1 MELQNQQVVIIGG
14 SSGIGLATA
23 SLALSYG
30 ANVTIAARNQ
40 QKLQQS
46 VEKLGSNVGSVVA
59 DIMDESQVEQIFQGL
74 ERVDHLFVAA
84 GSLEA
89 GGLITGASIE
99 KLKHPIAERIYGAIY
114 AVRHAVPKMTSGSIT
129 LMSGLF
135 SSRPMPGSATTA
147 AAVAGIEAMAR
158 TLALELSPI
167 RVNAVCPGYI
177 DTSLL
182 ANAFG
187 DNYQQV
193 IQSQAATLPAK
204 RIGSAQ
210 EVAQSV
216 VFMMTNGFMTGEIL
230 HIDGGGRLV

>member
-1 MELQNQQVVIIGG
+1 MELKNQQVVIIGG

-46 VEKLGSNVGSVVA
+46 VEKLGSNVRSVVA
-59 DIMDESQVEQIFQGL
+59 DIMDESQVERIFQSL

-89 GGLITGASIE
+89 GGLISGASIE

-114 AVRHAVPKMTSGSIT
+114 AVRHAVPKMKSGSIT

-135 SSRPMPGSATTA
+135 STRPMPGSATTA

-158 TLALELSPI
+158 TMALELSPI

-177 DTSLL
+177 DTPLL

-187 DNYQQV
+187 ESYQQI

-204 RIGSAQ
+204 RVGSAQ